1 MKLLVVILN
10 FRATQLTIDCLGT
23 LAGRVGRVAGTR
35 VTVCENGS
43 GGDAAERLRRAIE
56 ENGWGAWVSLVVSP
70 TNGGFTGGNNLV
82 VRAAMASAD
91 PPEYLL
97 LLNSDTLVPDGALEA
112 LVDFMDRTPRAGI
125 AGSQLVWPEGGA
137 QGTPFRFPS
146 WRTELEAAMR
156 LGPVSRVLRSPVSLD
171 PKPTT
176 ATRVDWVAGASMILR
191 RSMLEQV
198 GLLDE
203 GLFTYFDDVDLCLR
217 AARAGWET
225 WFVPESVVTHLEGGS
240 SEVAAHLRRRRPP
253 YWFQARRRFWLKNH
267 GPLYA
272 ALVDAAFI
280 LGFASWRL
288 RRRIQGRPDPDPPH
302 MLADFLR
309 HSVFV
314 AGFRVEDVL
323 APEMQPT
330 AAPSSGAA

>member
-10 FRATQLTIDCLGT
+10 FRATQLTIDCLHT

-43 GGDAAERLRRAIE
+43 GGDAAERLRLAIE
-56 ENGWGAWVSLVVSP
+56 ENGWGAWVDLVVSP

-125 AGSQLVWPEGGA
+125 AGSQLVWPQGGA

-156 LGPVSRVLRSPVSLD
+156 LGPVSRVLRSPVSLV
-171 PKPTT
+171 PKPRT

-191 RSMLEQV
+191 RTMLEQV

-288 RRRIQGRPDPDPPH
+288 RRRIQGAPDPDPPH
-302 MLADFLR
+302 MLADFVR